1 MDYTKFSGTYTVRR
15 LLRDDIPS
23 IFVLRFVRKIRSF
36 MSIVRRL

>member
-15 LLRDDIPS
+15 LLRNDIPS
-23 IFVLRFVRKIRSF
+23 ILLFVRKIRSI